1 MAHSV
6 VVKKEEKVKH
16 IFDLLGDDLTE
27 ENFKEKFKSIYPKD
41 WQRIISTYNIV
52 ELRIKKGDKYALKI
66 IKALVYQVSKEIG
79 GISTVLYG
87 KVDGIVLTGGL
98 ANWSRFVEMLK
109 ERVSHLGEILLYP
122 GENEMESLAFGV
134 MRCIE
139 GSEKIKI
146 YEG

>member
-1 MAHSV
+1 MIRKVNGRGGV
-6 VVKKEEKVKH
+6 VAYLNTTNALEIEE
-16 IFDLLGDDLTE
+16 
-27 ENFKEKFKSIYPKD
+27 
-41 WQRIISTYNIV
+41 
-52 ELRIKKGDKYALKI
+52 RIKKGDEYALKI

-98 ANWSRFVEMLK
+98 ANWSRFVEMLR
-109 ERVSHLGEILLYP
+109 ERISHLGEILLYP

-134 MRCIE
+134 MRYIE